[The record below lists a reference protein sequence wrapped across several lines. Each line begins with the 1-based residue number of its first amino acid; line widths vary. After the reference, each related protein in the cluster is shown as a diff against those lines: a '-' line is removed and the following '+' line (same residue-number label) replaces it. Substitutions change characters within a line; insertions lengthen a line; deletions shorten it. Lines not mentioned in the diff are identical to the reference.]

1 MVLQQITVYNIVY
14 IMRYCIV
21 FLISLLST
29 WWVFKKVLKIAMI
42 KNIVDNP
49 DARKLH
55 RQPVPVLGGIAVF
68 FGILVALIA
77 SKLFCNPHW
86 LFTVMGLMAV
96 MLYIG
101 TMDDILSLS
110 PGFRFVLE
118 ILVVVAM
125 IICNDG
131 LINNFRGIWDIWWIP
146 TWAAVIVTII
156 ACVGIINAINLIDG
170 VNGLCSGYCITA
182 CVLFAI
188 VFSIS
193 GNMDAAILAI
203 ISIGALI
210 PFFFH
215 NVFGKASKMFMGD
228 GGSLLMGIIMSSFV
242 VAILKDSNAYFYYNY
257 PEFGL
262 IPFALA
268 VLSIPVFDTLR
279 VMIMRIIRGNSPFMP
294 DKTHL
299 HHLFLDFGFSHI
311 GTTAF
316 VIFFNLLVVLSWWI
330 TYSKGGSIELQFYVV
345 ASASFAVTFIFYPM
359 MRSIERRK
367 GKLYTL
373 ITRIGNWTHFGH
385 TNLFQSITKVLDR
398 NCYEAESES

>member
-1 MVLQQITVYNIVY
+1 M
-14 IMRYCIV
+14 
-21 FLISLLST
+21 
-29 WWVFKKVLKIAMI
+29 
-42 KNIVDNP
+42 
-49 DARKLH
+49 
-55 RQPVPVLGGIAVF
+55 
-68 FGILVALIA
+68 
-77 SKLFCNPHW
+77 
-86 LFTVMGLMAV
+86 
-96 MLYIG
+96 
-101 TMDDILSLS
+101 
-110 PGFRFVLE
+110 
-118 ILVVVAM
+118 
-125 IICNDG
+125 
-131 LINNFRGIWDIWWIP
+131 
-146 TWAAVIVTII
+146 
-156 ACVGIINAINLIDG
+156 
-170 VNGLCSGYCITA
+170 CSGYCITA

-268 VLSIPVFDTLR
+268 VLSIPVFETLR